1 VKSQRIIGLGLC
13 VIDHIYRVEHLDLAE
28 SRLRFVDRREAAGG
42 MTATALR
49 QASSLGC
56 RTEMLSLV
64 GDDADGRRVRRA
76 LRESGVGIRHLVLS
90 RDAPTTVAVCL
101 VEKRSGERR
110 FLVADRRRLE
120 RGAPDFDL
128 SAIRAGTL
136 LLVDG
141 HFAAQALRAVRRAK
155 EVGARVIADFSR
167 PTPAA
172 KRLLPFVDHPIVPEE
187 FARHLFDGNAPR
199 TLAWLAERCRGA
211 PIVTQGALGGVY
223 LDGRRVRRYRARRTR
238 VVDTTGAGDVF
249 HGAFAWALLAGW
261 GAVAALQAACAA
273 AALNCRRPGAQG
285 GIPDRSELTA
295 FLLGAGIGVPE
306 A

>member
-1 VKSQRIIGLGLC
+1 VKRQRIIGLGLC
-13 VIDHIYRVEHLDLAE
+13 VIDHVYRVEHLDLAE
-28 SRLRFVDRREAAGG
+28 SRLRFVDRLEAAGG

-56 RTEMLSLV
+56 RTELLSLL

-76 LRESGVGIRHLVLS
+76 LRADGVGTRRLVLS
-90 RDAPTTVAVCL
+90 PDSETTVAVCL
-101 VEKRSGERR
+101 VEKGSGERR

-128 SAIRAGTL
+128 SAIRPGTL
-136 LLVDG
+136 LLIDG
-141 HFAAQALRAVRRAK
+141 HFAAQALRAVRRAR

-187 FARHLFDGNAPR
+187 FARHLFDGDAPR
-199 TLAWLAERCRGA
+199 TLAWLAERSRGA
-211 PIVTQGALGGVY
+211 PIITQGALGGVY
-223 LDGRRVRRYRARRTR
+223 LDGQRVRRYRARRAR

-249 HGAFAWALLAGW
+249 HGAFA
-261 GAVAALQAACAA
+261 AALAHGLDLESGIDLGARAA
-273 AALNCRRPGAQG
+273 AVCCTALG
-285 GIPDRSELTA
+285 GGGR
-295 FLLGAGIGVPE
+295 LLERDEVPYFT
-306 A
+306 

>member
-249 HGAFAWALLAGW
+249 HGAFA
-261 GAVAALQAACAA
+261 AALAHGLDFETGIDLGVRAA
-273 AALNCRRPGAQG
+273 AVCCTALG
-285 GIPDRSELTA
+285 GSGR
-295 FLLGAGIGVPE
+295 LLGRDEVPYFT
-306 A
+306 